1 MSTKTGSSPG
11 STAPSSASLAVT
23 HITPVEL
30 LGMFTAES
38 EKISNQCMTSLKESL
53 AGVTIKS
60 KDEEINKLKESLAML
75 TKEKAEVVE
84 RLLSVTANCAKYEA
98 MAAEREQAL
107 IAERKVSKTWYE
119 QANSVRAET
128 RADMKETT
136 KMYMECMTSWK
147 TE

>member
-1 MSTKTGSSPG
+1 
-11 STAPSSASLAVT
+11 
-23 HITPVEL
+23 
-30 LGMFTAES
+30 MFTAES